1 MWETPPP
8 DTAANA
14 VGNGQE
20 VLTPAAIEN
29 VLADFRSWLQQMS
42 GAALPVQPEEEQ
54 TPPMD
59 LHTLLG
65 QFVALRHDVNLQT
78 KAARSQ
84 QELTGQALEALRQAQ
99 ATAQQGNQQ
108 AQDDALRPFLKTLL
122 DVHDAFSLAERE
134 IRRTQETILPHLDEL
149 AFASEIAAT
158 LLTEEPET
166 EPQPKATW
174 WQRWFGHGRSEKDS
188 GVSHPQ
194 QVMTEKLQVQQ
205 RLDEQQEKIG
215 RLIEHLDQLLDSIIT
230 GYSMSLQRL
239 ERGLER
245 SGLEP
250 LACVGQP
257 FDPELMEV
265 VAAAADTGRSPG
277 EVIEEVR
284 RGYRWHGRVFRY
296 AQVSVAKS

>member
-1 MWETPPP
+1 
-8 DTAANA
+8 
-14 VGNGQE
+14 
-20 VLTPAAIEN
+20 
-29 VLADFRSWLQQMS
+29 
-42 GAALPVQPEEEQ
+42 
-54 TPPMD
+54 
-59 LHTLLG
+59 
-65 QFVALRHDVNLQT
+65 LQT

-84 QELTGQALEALRQAQ
+84 QELTGQALDELRQAQ

-122 DVHDAFSLAERE
+122 DVHDGFTLAERE

-149 AFASEIAAT
+149 AFASEISAT

-166 EPQPKATW
+166 GPQPKAAW
-174 WQRWFGHGRSEKDS
+174 WQRLFGKGRSEKDT
-188 GVSHPQ
+188 GVSETR
-194 QVMTEKLQVQQ
+194 TEKLQEQQ

-239 ERGLER
+239 ERGLEH

-250 LACVGQP
+250 IACVGQP

-265 VAAAADTGRSPG
+265 VAAVADTGRSSG

-284 RGYRWHGRVFRY
+284 RGYLWHGRVFRY